1 MILEHDIFTFEV
13 SRERNNLTIKMT
25 DYVTEE
31 GDTISLSEPADVTY
45 VVSKQVY
52 DEAEDLINDYEADH

>member
-1 MILEHDIFTFEV
+1 MILEHDIFTFDV

-25 DYVTEE
+25 DCVTEE

>member
-1 MILEHDIFTFEV
+1 MILEHDIFTFDV

-31 GDTISLSEPADVTY
+31 GETISLSEPADVTY

-52 DEAEDLINDYEADH
+52 AEAEDLINDYEADH

>member
-1 MILEHDIFTFEV
+1 MILEHDIFTFDV
-13 SRERNNLTIKMT
+13 SRERNNLIIKMT

-31 GDTISLSEPADVTY
+31 GETISLSEHADVTY